1 MATDLKFVGII
12 GNNSTESTNRTLM
25 HYIAKR
31 FGNQAE
37 IEVFEILG
45 IPPFKVSDDKTPPAE
60 LQPLMQ
66 AIEASDGVI
75 IATPEYD
82 HTVPAA
88 LKSVLEWL
96 SWTSEVLRWKPVM
109 ISGASYGRLGTS
121 RAQDHLRQILTSPFI
136 QARVLAPQFL
146 LGDSLQAFDENGDLI
161 KESDVK
167 ELDSVWA
174 RFMIFTQLV
183 KSIEGKEV
191 AQ

>member
-1 MATDLKFVGII
+1 MATDLNFVGII
-12 GNNSTESTNRTLM
+12 GNNSTQSTNRTLM
-25 HYIAKR
+25 HYIAKH
-31 FGNQAE
+31 FADQAE
-37 IEVFEILG
+37 IEVFEIRD
-45 IPPFKVSDDKTPPAE
+45 IPPFKVSDDKIPPAE
-60 LQPLMQ
+60 LRPLME
-66 AIEASDGVI
+66 AIEASDGVV

-146 LGDSLQAFDENGDLI
+146 LGDSLQAFDNNGDLI
-161 KESDVK
+161 KESDIT
-167 ELDSVWA
+167 ELDSVWS

-183 KSIEGKEV
+183 KSVEGKEV